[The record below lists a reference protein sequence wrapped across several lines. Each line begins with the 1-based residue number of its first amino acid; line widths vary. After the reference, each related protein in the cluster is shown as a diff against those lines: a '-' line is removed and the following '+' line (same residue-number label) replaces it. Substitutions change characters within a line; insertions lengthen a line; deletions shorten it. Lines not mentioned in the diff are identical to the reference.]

1 MKSNFSSQFLWVSII
16 LKSVKNNKFISK
28 SGKFYHPP
36 LSPPPPKPTPL
47 PFEQPPP
54 PFEPEPPR
62 LKPIDTEPP
71 WLFLLK
77 TSFKMKKIPQI

>member
-1 MKSNFSSQFLWVSII
+1 MKSNFSSQFLRVSII

-36 LSPPPPKPTPL
+36 LAPPPPKPTPL
-47 PFEQPPP
+47 PLEQPPP
-54 PFEPEPPR
+54 PFEPKPPR
-62 LKPIDTEPP
+62 LKPIDTEPT

-77 TSFKMKKIPQI
+77 TSLKMKKIPQI

>member
-36 LSPPPPKPTPL
+36 LA
-47 PFEQPPP
+47 PP
-54 PFEPEPPR
+54 PFEPKPPR
-62 LKPIDTEPP
+62 LKPIGKEPT

-77 TSFKMKKIPQI
+77 TSLKMKKIPQI